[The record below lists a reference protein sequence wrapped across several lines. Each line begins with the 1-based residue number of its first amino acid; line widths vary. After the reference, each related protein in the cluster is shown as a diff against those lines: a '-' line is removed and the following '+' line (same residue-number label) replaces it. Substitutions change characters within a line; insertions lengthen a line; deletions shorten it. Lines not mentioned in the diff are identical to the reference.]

1 MLKNF
6 ATDDHGALIDAA
18 GGSAFQ
24 FFERSDKMTK
34 SASDAISKRDV
45 EAHMPPD
52 GQFGVHLITMGAE
65 EDFGFNRN
73 CDSASRA
80 ALEKFHPTFEKF
92 GCVFREHKNKCQ
104 KTQGVGQVKLARYND
119 RMHRGELIVWVDKE
133 KAPDMYKE
141 AKAGKELSWSM
152 SMRLP
157 HDRCSCCDHKAKR
170 TTDYC
175 GHLKSAMGKYVPE
188 FRKYAYARNEDD
200 VKFFDISEVKRR
212 ADRIATFLGYS
223 FSPGDMAKAASES
236 EDLIITGAAW
246 AEHYG
251 NVEPVP
257 FAPWEAETLRKLAAE
272 VQFVRHADQ
281 HTLNVLVA
289 SLPRALSHQQLEK
302 LAKADFRSV
311 GGELASRAIILDF
324 GSFASIVTGS
334 PVEDLRKEADF
345 RDIEGL
351 KIPELLEGMDAAE
364 GCECGDEA
372 ASAVAP
378 DSYGCAFSPEKDSI
392 DGLME
397 EVAEN
402 LELKPAA
409 AAERAMT
416 ITIKMAAI
424 PQLQKVASFNPFYSA
439 MAEAY
444 GHYLVKAAHIAKDAP
459 GVSANML
466 FRSVAA
472 LQIFKAQKDCQDVS
486 GRA

>member
-1 MLKNF
+1 MRKEF
-6 ATDDHGALIDAA
+6 ATDDHGELIDAA

-24 FFERSDKMTK
+24 FFERSDTMTK
-34 SASDAISKRDV
+34 SASDAISKKDV

-52 GQFGVHLITMGAE
+52 GHFGVHLITMGAE
-65 EDFGFNRN
+65 EDFGCNRN
-73 CDSASRA
+73 CDAASRKS
-80 ALEKFHPTFEKF
+80 LEKYHPTFEKF

-104 KTQGVGQVKLARYND
+104 KTQGIGQIKLARYND

-175 GHLKSAMGKYVPE
+175 GHLKSAMGKYIPE

-223 FSPGDMAKAASES
+223 FGPEDMAKAASE
-236 EDLIITGAAW
+236 DRIITGAEW

-251 NVEPVP
+251 NFEPVP

-272 VQFVRHADQ
+272 VQFVKHADQ

-289 SLPRALSHQQLEK
+289 SLPRALSHRDLEK

-311 GGELASRAIILDF
+311 GGELANRGIILDF
-324 GSFASIVTGS
+324 GSFASIVTGKS
-334 PVEDLRKEADF
+334 VEELRKEAEF

-351 KIPELLEGMDAAE
+351 KIPELLEGMESNDGCACGDDAAN
-364 GCECGDEA
+364 
-372 ASAVAP
+372 AVTP
-378 DSYGCAFSPEKDSI
+378 DTYGCAFSSEKDAI
-392 DGLME
+392 DTLMDD
-397 EVAEN
+397 VATN
-402 LELKPAA
+402 LELKPQA

-416 ITIKMAAI
+416 ITIKMAAL
-424 PQLQKVASFNPFYSA
+424 PQLQKTASFEPFYDA
-439 MAEAY
+439 LAESY
-444 GHYLVKAAHIAKDAP
+444 GHYLVKAAHLAKDAP

-466 FRSVAA
+466 FRSIAA
-472 LQIFKAQKDCQDVS
+472 MQIFQAQKDCQGVQS
-486 GRA
+486 RA